1 MELKETNQAFQI
13 KLLREVTEFW
23 VVQGKK
29 QQREDMVK
37 EDILYL
43 MNYNKEND
51 VALFPEM
58 NFVIW
63 MSWPCWVVIFSS
75 PYAFHVGKWHCLW
88 TILERNIN
96 IFPNQES
103 FPDMLFKYNG

>member
-1 MELKETNQAFQI
+1 M
-13 KLLREVTEFW
+13 
-23 VVQGKK
+23 QGKK

-63 MSWPCWVVIFSS
+63 MS
-75 PYAFHVGKWHCLW
+75 
-88 TILERNIN
+88 
-96 IFPNQES
+96 
-103 FPDMLFKYNG
+103 